1 MLNERAPG
9 ASGTSVE
16 TSVTTLR
23 NIYTFL
29 TNNLNDYG
37 SSRSIVCFCLF
48 EAVHSLTHI
57 LSIVFSLER
66 ADL

>member
-1 MLNERAPG
+1 M
-9 ASGTSVE
+9 E
-16 TSVTTLR
+16 TIVTTLR